1 MVLSKIM
8 FLCGEIVLLIY
19 FYDENNYYNFKLIKR
34 YVGMC
39 LLVDMLIKCYRNMFC
54 CNLLIE

>member
-39 LLVDMLIKCYRNMFC
+39 LLVDM
-54 CNLLIE
+54 